1 MGPNL
6 ELTMRNTLSPA
17 LQRLSDALNTTETLM
32 STTVEIT
39 PLRVE
44 ISGRVDVND
53 PEFREQV
60 SAEISKIT
68 NTIERVANAMGTEGR
83 NALIPPPITTF

>member
-1 MGPNL
+1 MIL
-6 ELTMRNTLSPA
+6 ETNASCE
-17 LQRLSDALNTTETLM
+17 SSFISSVGM
-32 STTVEIT
+32 SRADSY
-39 PLRVE
+39 L
-44 ISGRVDVND
+44 GYHND